1 MAKVASII
9 LLIWFLC
16 ILAVLPSTFAHVI
29 YKFHFWNTDVVVKE
43 ICAEKWS
50 DPYRHL
56 MYSIGLM
63 VVQVINLI
71 LIIHSSE
78 GQGIYIRLNTLE
90 MKFFSR
96 KNGRSWHFF
105 C

>member
-63 VVQVINLI
+63 VVQVTNLI
-71 LIIHSSE
+71 LLFTP
-78 GQGIYIRLNTLE
+78 QKARAY
-90 MKFFSR
+90 F
-96 KNGRSWHFF
+96 
-105 C
+105 

>member
-71 LIIHSSE
+71 LIIDSSE
-78 GQGIYIRLNTLE
+78 GQGIFLSGCY
-90 MKFFSR
+90 
-96 KNGRSWHFF
+96 
-105 C
+105 